1 MTILTIILRRSRCI
15 ISRSFL
21 LQKGGDDKLKLQRYD
36 KSYIKDYGETP
47 EGYLTV
53 TVPITR
59 PGVFPYQR
67 QDGTVQMEAKL
78 PDEIFSDRTI
88 RSARSKP
95 VTDEHPNEPVTID
108 NYQTYAKGMSHTD
121 ARVEDLKLYVSLTI
135 TDKDLIQ
142 KIYDGKREISIGFM
156 SDVVA
161 ESGTYNGQQYEYVQ
175 RNIEI
180 NHIAIV
186 DQGRAGPEVAI
197 RSDSDAWQIEEKGGN
212 NVGKY
217 KIDGKE
223 YEVDSA
229 VKAHIEKLEAQLETA
244 QTKAASVDALQ
255 GRYDALEV
263 KLQNTENELKEAKEK
278 QLSADELDKQVEAR
292 VALISTAKPLLGDSF
307 DFTGKTDRE
316 IKEAVIATTKS
327 EFKGDGKSDDYINA
341 FFDATIE
348 QVQSNGYS
356 STGENNAFTGD
367 AATTNKNIDEMKAQ
381 RLNLRS

>member
-1 MTILTIILRRSRCI
+1 MK
-15 ISRSFL
+15 
-21 LQKGGDDKLKLQRYD
+21 QQRYD
-36 KSYIKDYGETP
+36 KSFINDYGETP

-53 TVPITR
+53 VVPITR

-78 PDEIFSDRTI
+78 PDEIFNDRTI

-121 ARVEDLKLYVSLTI
+121 ARVEDLKLFVSLTI

-142 KIYDGKREISIGFM
+142 KVYDGKREISIGFM

-161 ESGTYNGQQYEYVQ
+161 ESGVYNGQTYEYVQ
-175 RNIEI
+175 RNLEI

-197 RSDSDAWQIEEKGGN
+197 RADSDAWQVEDKEKGGQN
-212 NVGKY
+212 MPKF

-223 YEVDSA
+223 YELDST
-229 VKAHIEKLEAQLETA
+229 VKSHIEKLEAKLETA
-244 QTKAASVDALQ
+244 ETKVSGLDSLQ
-255 GRYDALEV
+255 GTYDALEV
-263 KLQNTENELKEAKEK
+263 KLQNTEKELKEAKES
-278 QLSADELDKQVEAR
+278 QFSADELDKKVEER
-292 VALISTAKPLLGDSF
+292 VGLISIAKPLLDDSF
-307 DFTGKTDRE
+307 DFTGKNERE
-316 IKEAVIATTKS
+316 IKEAVISTTKE

-341 FFDATIE
+341 FFDATVE
-348 QVQSNGYS
+348 QVQETGFS
-356 STGENNAFTGD
+356 STGANNAFTGD
-367 AATTNKNIDEMKAQ
+367 AKANEKEIEELKNK
-381 RLNLRS
+381 RLNMRNKEVK